1 MKKIIFTPNAPKP
14 IGPYSQAILNNNTLY
29 VSGQIPVNPATGK
42 IDKNDIQMQTKQVM
56 ENIRAILNE
65 ENMDFPDVLKTS
77 IFITDI
83 KNFPL
88 VNEIY
93 ASYFSEQPPAR
104 ETIQV
109 CKLPMNADVEIS
121 LIAGK

>member
-29 VSGQIPVNPATGK
+29 ISGQIPVNPATGK
-42 IDKNDIQMQTKQVM
+42 IEEPNIQSQTKQVM
-56 ENIRAILNE
+56 DNIRAILNE
-65 ENMDFPDVLKTS
+65 ANMNFSDVVKTS

-88 VNEIY
+88 INEIY
-93 ASYFSEQPPAR
+93 ASYFPELPPAR

-121 LIAGK
+121 VIAGK

>member
-42 IDKNDIQMQTKQVM
+42 IDEPDIQSQTRQVM

-65 ENMDFPDVLKTS
+65 AGMDFPDVFKTS

-93 ASYFSEQPPAR
+93 ASYFSELPPAR

-121 LIAGK
+121 VIAGK

>member
-42 IDKNDIQMQTKQVM
+42 IDEPDIQSQTKQVM

-65 ENMDFPDVLKTS
+65 ANMDFPDVLKTS

>member
-14 IGPYSQAILNNNTLY
+14 IGPYSQAILNNHTLY

-42 IDKNDIQMQTKQVM
+42 IDDNDIQSQTRQVM

-65 ENMDFPDVLKTS
+65 ANMNFTDVLKTS

-93 ASYFSEQPPAR
+93 ASYFSELPPAR

-109 CKLPMNADVEIS
+109 CKLPMNADIEIS
-121 LIAGK
+121 VIAGK